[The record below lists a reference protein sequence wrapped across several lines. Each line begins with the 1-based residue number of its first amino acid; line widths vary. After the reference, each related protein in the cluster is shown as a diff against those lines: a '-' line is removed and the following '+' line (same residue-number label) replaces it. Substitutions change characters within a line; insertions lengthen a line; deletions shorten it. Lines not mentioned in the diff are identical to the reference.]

1 VIDHYSTVAD
11 SVETDEEQA
20 TSIVADHLLK
30 LGHRRVA
37 CLSSRETP
45 SQTWAVKRRGS
56 FEEAVRRCPD
66 ASVKSWRLNPQ
77 GTNGREIARELL
89 ADELRPTAVF
99 AVSDHEA
106 AYVHDAALEL
116 GLSIPRDL
124 SIIGFADLD
133 FAATMDPP
141 LTTMRQK
148 PHEIG
153 RLAAK
158 LIMDRIDGIVPDDNE
173 PTTIKV
179 PAELI
184 VREST
189 APPRAQD

>member
-1 VIDHYSTVAD
+1 VAD

-20 TSIVADHLLK
+20 TAIVADHLLK
-30 LGHRRVA
+30 LGHRRIA

-45 SQTWAVKRRGS
+45 SQTWAVRRRSS
-56 FEEAVRRCPD
+56 FEEAIRRCPD
-66 ASVKSWRLNPQ
+66 ATVKSWRLNPQ
-77 GTNGREIARELL
+77 GSNGPEVARELL

-99 AVSDHEA
+99 AASDHEA
-106 AYVHDAALEL
+106 AYVYEAAAEA
-116 GLSIPRDL
+116 GLTIPRDL
-124 SIIGFADLD
+124 SVVGFADLD
-133 FAATMDPP
+133 FAATMTPP

-158 LIMDRIDGIVPDDNE
+158 LIIDRIDGTLPELGD

-179 PAELI
+179 AADLI
-184 VREST
+184 IRNST
-189 APPRAQD
+189 AGPR

>member
-1 VIDHYSTVAD
+1 
-11 SVETDEEQA
+11 
-20 TSIVADHLLK
+20 
-30 LGHRRVA
+30 
-37 CLSSRETP
+37 
-45 SQTWAVKRRGS
+45 
-56 FEEAVRRCPD
+56 
-66 ASVKSWRLNPQ
+66 
-77 GTNGREIARELL
+77 
-89 ADELRPTAVF
+89 VF

-106 AYVHDAALEL
+106 AFVHDAALEL

-124 SIIGFADLD
+124 SIVGFADLD

-158 LIMDRIDGIVPDDNE
+158 LIMDRIDGLVPDDNE

-189 APPRAQD
+189 APPRQGSI